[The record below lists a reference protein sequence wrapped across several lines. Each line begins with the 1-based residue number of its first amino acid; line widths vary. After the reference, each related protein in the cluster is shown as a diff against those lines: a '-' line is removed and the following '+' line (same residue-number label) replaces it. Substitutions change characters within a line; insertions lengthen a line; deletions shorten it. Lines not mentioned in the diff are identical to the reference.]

1 MKRWKNIKL
10 LKGGKLYFNL
20 EVLKEKINQFYEINK
35 NFYRKIIVMK
45 R

>member
-10 LKGGKLYFNL
+10 LKGGKLHFNL
-20 EVLKEKINQFYEINK
+20 EVLKEKTNQFYEINK
-35 NFYRKIIVMK
+35 NLHRKTTVMK